1 MGWTENGDVGGV
13 GVGRSEK
20 RGGKMLQGK
29 NRKGRHSKKNG
40 GRNAWTKIPAGIE
53 KHCAEKM
60 YKHIH
65 WEDIN
70 NGQHHG
76 ADNGQIN

>member
-1 MGWTENGDVGGV
+1 MGWTENGDV

-20 RGGKMLQGK
+20 RGGKILQEK

-40 GRNAWTKIPAGIE
+40 GRNAWTKRTAGTE

-60 YKHIH
+60 
-65 WEDIN
+65 
-70 NGQHHG
+70 
-76 ADNGQIN
+76 